1 MKKGGRGKNSL
12 LSPPSFEQRT
22 DVEKIEQLGSIS
34 IIDRFSFFF
43 FSLSSLIPPPPLF
56 PFLSRSLSRIEDP
69 PSPFF
74 YSSPLRE
81 TANKWRKRKRRGK
94 AWERW
99 GRLNR
104 DKTNALFGTGASL
117 LFTLHLFYFIFR
129 GINVFGGFASRLGKY
144 FHNTCL
150 PFPTLQRNALFSF
163 FLFPLSLSLFGS
175 SFSSFTFSFVFF
187 LRERRFLSSPG
198 QARSH
203 GIK

>member
-1 MKKGGRGKNSL
+1 MKKGGRGKNSP

-43 FSLSSLIPPPPLF
+43 FSLPLLSFLLLLFFLFFHALSPVSKILPPPFFTPLLF
-56 PFLSRSLSRIEDP
+56 ERPRTSGG
-69 PSPFF
+69 
-74 YSSPLRE
+74 
-81 TANKWRKRKRRGK
+81 RGRGE
-94 AWERW
+94 ERLGKDEEGW
-99 GRLNR
+99 R

-163 FLFPLSLSLFGS
+163 FPLSFFGS